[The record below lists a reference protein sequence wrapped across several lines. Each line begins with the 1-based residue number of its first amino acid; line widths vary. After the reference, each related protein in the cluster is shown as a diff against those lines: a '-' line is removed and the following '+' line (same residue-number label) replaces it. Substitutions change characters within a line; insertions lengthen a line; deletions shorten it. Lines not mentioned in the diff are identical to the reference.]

1 MFNEEVLFRQYRG
14 RGITQTCPDE
24 GRDGELYLTLP
35 TALDFVADCN
45 RNQLAIIGIEG
56 FTYQNGLLRA
66 RLDLIADL
74 SAIETSN
81 FREYKEACNRSAQ
94 DFIFPLY
101 KNKGIVLS
109 FVVLSENEW
118 VDYFKP
124 AHHLHLNGKEA
135 MRVMV

>member
-14 RGITQTCPDE
+14 RGISQTCPDE

-45 RNQLAIIGIEG
+45 RNQLAIVGIEG
-56 FTYQNGLLRA
+56 FSYQNGLLRA

-94 DFIFPLY
+94 DFICNLY
-101 KNKGIVLS
+101 QQKRIVLS
-109 FVVLSENEW
+109 FVLFSENEW
-118 VDYFKP
+118 LDYFQP
-124 AHHLHLNGKEA
+124 AHHRNLNGQEA
-135 MRVMV
+135 SPVMV